1 MIWRRLP
8 LVLTI
13 GLLGVLISFYLIV
26 SSPRIYEASAVIQ
39 LDMPA
44 AIDPAS
50 DSSLPASRRVQL
62 IEQRLMARQN
72 LRDMIKRLK
81 LFADTPGLS
90 ESQQLTALRSSTRI
104 DSITAP
110 GVSVD
115 SRLSLAAIIITS
127 RAETPATAA
136 AIANDFADSLVNR
149 DRDNRQARIKE
160 TRDFLTAEEVRLN
173 DTLAVQDRKVVE
185 FSARNED
192 SLPTSQEFLQTELGQ
207 LTEMETT
214 LDRDIMTLQR
224 ERLALEAGGTV
235 EVRASASLVQQI
247 RAAEVELAQAR
258 RTLAPDHP
266 EIKRLEDQLE
276 RLNSGGGSSG
286 SDVARRQIELIDAQL
301 KQLNGDKVGLDS
313 RRAEI
318 DKARARAPQVA
329 RELEEMTRQQTRM
342 RDRYGEISRQL
353 AQVEAQQLLMDN
365 DQAERF
371 VLLEGAVAPEYAVLS
386 NRKKSAVLGVG
397 ISGALALIVAFVM
410 EMLNPV
416 LRNGRQFTRAT
427 KTRPVISLPYRK
439 TAADIA
445 HNRRRNIYMIGL
457 LVLGAL
463 VTLWLVGL
471 FPGLPSPGVAPAP
484 TGGVG

>member
-192 SLPTSQEFLQTELGQ
+192 SLPT
-207 LTEMETT
+207 
-214 LDRDIMTLQR
+214 
-224 ERLALEAGGTV
+224 
-235 EVRASASLVQQI
+235 
-247 RAAEVELAQAR
+247 
-258 RTLAPDHP
+258 
-266 EIKRLEDQLE
+266 
-276 RLNSGGGSSG
+276 
-286 SDVARRQIELIDAQL
+286 
-301 KQLNGDKVGLDS
+301 
-313 RRAEI
+313 
-318 DKARARAPQVA
+318 
-329 RELEEMTRQQTRM
+329 
-342 RDRYGEISRQL
+342 
-353 AQVEAQQLLMDN
+353 
-365 DQAERF
+365 
-371 VLLEGAVAPEYAVLS
+371 
-386 NRKKSAVLGVG
+386 
-397 ISGALALIVAFVM
+397 
-410 EMLNPV
+410 
-416 LRNGRQFTRAT
+416 
-427 KTRPVISLPYRK
+427 
-439 TAADIA
+439 
-445 HNRRRNIYMIGL
+445 
-457 LVLGAL
+457 
-463 VTLWLVGL
+463 
-471 FPGLPSPGVAPAP
+471 
-484 TGGVG
+484 

>member
-286 SDVARRQIELIDAQL
+286 SDVARR
-301 KQLNGDKVGLDS
+301 
-313 RRAEI
+313 
-318 DKARARAPQVA
+318 
-329 RELEEMTRQQTRM
+329 
-342 RDRYGEISRQL
+342 
-353 AQVEAQQLLMDN
+353 
-365 DQAERF
+365 
-371 VLLEGAVAPEYAVLS
+371 
-386 NRKKSAVLGVG
+386 
-397 ISGALALIVAFVM
+397 
-410 EMLNPV
+410 
-416 LRNGRQFTRAT
+416 
-427 KTRPVISLPYRK
+427 
-439 TAADIA
+439 
-445 HNRRRNIYMIGL
+445 
-457 LVLGAL
+457 
-463 VTLWLVGL
+463 
-471 FPGLPSPGVAPAP
+471 
-484 TGGVG
+484 

>member
-1 MIWRRLP
+1 
-8 LVLTI
+8 
-13 GLLGVLISFYLIV
+13 
-26 SSPRIYEASAVIQ
+26 
-39 LDMPA
+39 
-44 AIDPAS
+44 
-50 DSSLPASRRVQL
+50 
-62 IEQRLMARQN
+62 
-72 LRDMIKRLK
+72 
-81 LFADTPGLS
+81 
-90 ESQQLTALRSSTRI
+90 
-104 DSITAP
+104 
-110 GVSVD
+110 
-115 SRLSLAAIIITS
+115 
-127 RAETPATAA
+127 
-136 AIANDFADSLVNR
+136 
-149 DRDNRQARIKE
+149 
-160 TRDFLTAEEVRLN
+160 
-173 DTLAVQDRKVVE
+173 
-185 FSARNED
+185 
-192 SLPTSQEFLQTELGQ
+192 
-207 LTEMETT
+207 
-214 LDRDIMTLQR
+214 
-224 ERLALEAGGTV
+224 
-235 EVRASASLVQQI
+235 
-247 RAAEVELAQAR
+247 
-258 RTLAPDHP
+258 
-266 EIKRLEDQLE
+266 
-276 RLNSGGGSSG
+276 
-286 SDVARRQIELIDAQL
+286 
-301 KQLNGDKVGLDS
+301 
-313 RRAEI
+313 
-318 DKARARAPQVA
+318 
-329 RELEEMTRQQTRM
+329 MTRQQTRM

>member
-192 SLPTSQEFLQTELGQ
+192 SLPTSQEFLQSELGQ

-416 LRNGRQFTRAT
+416 LRNSRQFTRAT
-427 KTRPVISLPYRK
+427 KTRPVIS
-439 TAADIA
+439 
-445 HNRRRNIYMIGL
+445 
-457 LVLGAL
+457 
-463 VTLWLVGL
+463 
-471 FPGLPSPGVAPAP
+471 
-484 TGGVG
+484 

>member
-192 SLPTSQEFLQTELGQ
+192 SLPTSQEFLQSELGQ

-416 LRNGRQFTRAT
+416 LRNSRQFTRAT

>member
-416 LRNGRQFTRAT
+416 LRNSRQFTRAT